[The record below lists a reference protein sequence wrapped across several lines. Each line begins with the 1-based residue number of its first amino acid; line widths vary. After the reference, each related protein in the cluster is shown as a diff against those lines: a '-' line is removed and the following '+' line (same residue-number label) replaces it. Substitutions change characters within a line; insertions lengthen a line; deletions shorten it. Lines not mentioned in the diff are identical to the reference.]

1 MKVEWADPR
10 REASAAEAE
19 DAYDACR
26 RQQAVDAKLVA
37 ELRKQLTEAEV
48 KLRESQA
55 DTMRA
60 QITAVALK
68 NNVEAA

>member
-26 RQQAVDAKLVA
+26 R
-37 ELRKQLTEAEV
+37 QLTEAEV